1 MFQKPK
7 RALIQVEIHL
17 GPLKKCGH
25 KAPEGVGAKLIFT
38 GIVRPDEN
46 KNGKLI
52 FALYYEVVRP
62 LAEIQLRRLATSMAK
77 KYGLQSVVMQ
87 HSEGIVPVGQPSFR
101 LIMSATHRAELF
113 GAMSNFID
121 EMKRFVAIDKYPV
134 Y

>member
-7 RALIQVEIHL
+7 GALIQVKIHS

-25 KAPEGVGAKLIFT
+25 KAPEGVGAKLTFT

-46 KNGKLI
+46 KNGKPI

-62 LAEIQLRRLATSMAK
+62 LAETQLKRMAIATAK
-77 KYGLQSVVMQ
+77 KYGLLSVLVQ
-87 HSEGIVPVGQPSFR
+87 HSEGLVMVGQPSFR

-121 EMKRFVAIDKYPV
+121 EMKRFVAIDKYHV